1 MNRWYIPAFSL
12 LAFILLVAAG
22 CQTSRP
28 TNQQLLNRDFT
39 EMSDRELLEYYRQLD
54 DRISDRDSGGGG
66 FGFGFGMG
74 MGFGFDGGAVGLG
87 AGKGVTVDDPL
98 EALQIKRNQVRL
110 EMARR
115 GLEPLPPKELPQ
127 QNRVP

>member
-1 MNRWYIPAFSL
+1 MKGLYLLVISL
-12 LAFILLVAAG
+12 LAFTLLAAAG
-22 CQTSRP
+22 CQVSRP
-28 TNQQLLNRDFT
+28 TNQQLLNRDFS

-54 DRISDRDSGGGG
+54 DRISGRDSGGGS

-74 MGFGFDGGAVGLG
+74 MGFGFDGGAVGVG

-115 GLEPLPPKELPQ
+115 GLEPLPPDQP
-127 QNRVP
+127 

>member
-1 MNRWYIPAFSL
+1 MNRWNILSISL
-12 LAFILLVAAG
+12 LAFTLLVLAG

-54 DRISDRDSGGGG
+54 DRVSGRDSGGGG
-66 FGFGFGMG
+66 FGFGLGVG
-74 MGFGFDGGAVGLG
+74 MGFGLDGGAVGIG
-87 AGKGVTVDDPL
+87 ASKGVAVDDPL

-115 GLEPLPPKELPQ
+115 GLEPLPPDQP
-127 QNRVP
+127 

>member
-1 MNRWYIPAFSL
+1 MKGLYLLVISL
-12 LAFILLVAAG
+12 LALTLLAAAG

-28 TNQQLLNRDFT
+28 TNQQLLTRDFT
-39 EMSDRELLEYYRQLD
+39 GMSDRELLEYYRQLD
-54 DRISDRDSGGGG
+54 DRISGRDSGGGG

-74 MGFGFDGGAVGLG
+74 MGFGFDGGAVGVG

-115 GLEPLPPKELPQ
+115 GLEPLPPDQP
-127 QNRVP
+127 